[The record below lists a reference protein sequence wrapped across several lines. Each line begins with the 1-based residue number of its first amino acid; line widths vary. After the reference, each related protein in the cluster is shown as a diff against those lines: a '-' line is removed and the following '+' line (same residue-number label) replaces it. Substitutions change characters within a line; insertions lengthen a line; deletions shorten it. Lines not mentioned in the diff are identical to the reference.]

1 MLKIW
6 NRKPF
11 SAWELLTKAMLS
23 GKEVSRLNIFVNF
36 MLTAKRTEMSKME
49 RQAKKDN
56 LIQKYSVD
64 QNGKIY
70 IIKNGDNSYEEVKS
84 IADIEKL
91 RDAS

>member
-1 MLKIW
+1 MRKI
-6 NRKPF
+6 
-11 SAWELLTKAMLS
+11 
-23 GKEVSRLNIFVNF
+23 V
-36 MLTAKRTEMSKME
+36 

-70 IIKNGDNSYEEVKS
+70 VINNGDNSYKEVKS

-91 RDAS
+91 RDGS

>member
-1 MLKIW
+1 MEQETFL
-6 NRKPF
+6 
-11 SAWELLTKAMLS
+11 SLTKAMLS

-36 MLTAKRTEMSKME
+36 MLTTRRTEMSKMV

-70 IIKNGDNSYEEVKS
+70 VIKNGDKSYKEVKS
-84 IADIEKL
+84 INDIEKL
-91 RDAS
+91 RDGS